1 MKQMKKN
8 TGSARGFSLI
18 EVMIAMALLVI
29 GLGATLGMFTVAV
42 GDNANHGESG
52 TRVTEY
58 AQDKMEQLVALSFSD
73 GSTDT
78 TVYPPAATG
87 GTGLGGNLAAGTTV
101 GGVAP
106 GSPVT
111 GYVDYLTSAGGLQT
125 TATGAFF
132 VRQWSITM
140 NASQRLKTIKV
151 YVAALKSLGAGG
163 APTVT
168 VVCYKT
174 KTT

>member
-1 MKQMKKN
+1 MTRMKEN
-8 TGSARGFSLI
+8 TRNARGFSLV

-29 GLGATLGMFTVAV
+29 GLGAVLGMFTVAV
-42 GDNANHGESG
+42 GDNANQGESG

-78 TVYPPAATG
+78 TVYPPAVTG
-87 GTGLGGNLAAGTTV
+87 GTGLGGNLAASTTA
-101 GGVAP
+101 GGVTP